1 MTALFTAPTPAQT
14 FVQTFAR
21 TPAMPVP
28 VTLEARLAAR
38 WATRPLR
45 TVVLGCGVVGGG
57 VIEHLPHPLVL
68 TAILARRARP
78 EGALLAPVFTDADAV
93 FATRPDLVIEAL
105 PGGPEAEALL
115 ARAVAQGCHVISANK
130 DVAARRPDLIRD
142 ARAHGRVFAHSAA
155 VGGGAPVLETVA
167 RLAASGAGIA
177 RVRGVLNGTSN
188 FVLDRLRAGQ
198 SLKHAVAAAQ
208 AAGFAEADPSADLD
222 GLDAANKLVLIA
234 REAWGV
240 SLDPASIV
248 RESISHLPASA
259 AASAARQSRRLRQV
273 AVLERA
279 GARIGARVRLE
290 ALPET
295 DALARTRDEGNCVV
309 LSPQRGAQVIVA
321 GKGAGR
327 APTAASMLGD
337 VHRLIAAVCA

>member
-1 MTALFTAPTPAQT
+1 LLTAPKP
-14 FVQTFAR
+14 VQTFAD
-21 TPAMPVP
+21 TSAMAVPVP
-28 VTLEARLAAR
+28 LEARLAAR
-38 WATRPLR
+38 RAVRPLR

-57 VIEHLPHPLVL
+57 VIDNLPEPLIL
-68 TAILARRARP
+68 TAILARTGRP
-78 EGALLAPVFTDADAV
+78 EGAFPVPVFTDADAV

-105 PGGPEAEALL
+105 PGGSEAEALL

-142 ARAHGRVFAHSAA
+142 ARAAGRVFAHSAA

-188 FVLDRLRAGQ
+188 FVLDRLMAGE
-198 SLKHAVAAAQ
+198 SLHSAVAAAQ

-240 SLDPASIV
+240 SLDPASV
-248 RESISHLPASA
+248 TRESISHLPASA
-259 AASAARQSRRLRQV
+259 AQSARRQLRRLRQV
-273 AVLERA
+273 ALLERV
-279 GARIGARVRLE
+279 GSRVRACVRIE
-290 ALPET
+290 ALDAA
-295 DALARTRDEGNCVV
+295 DALARTREEGNCVV

-327 APTAASMLGD
+327 VPTAASMLGD
-337 VHRLIAAVCA
+337 VHRLIASVCA

>member
-1 MTALFTAPTPAQT
+1 MTALLSAPKPVQALAYSPAI
-14 FVQTFAR
+14 
-21 TPAMPVP
+21 PAPVP
-28 VTLEARLAAR
+28 LEARLAAR
-38 WATRPLR
+38 RAVRPLR

-57 VIEHLPHPLVL
+57 VIANLPDPLIL
-68 TAILARRARP
+68 TAILARTSRP
-78 EGALLAPVFTDADAV
+78 EGTFPAPVFTDADAV

-105 PGGPEAEALL
+105 LGGPEAEALL
-115 ARAVAQGCHVISANK
+115 AWAVAQGCHVISANK
-130 DVAARRPDLIRD
+130 DVAARRPDLIRQ
-142 ARAHGRVFAHSAA
+142 ARTSGRVFAHSAA

-188 FVLDRLRAGQ
+188 FVLDRLMAGE
-198 SLKHAVAAAQ
+198 SLESAVAAAQ

-240 SLDPASIV
+240 SLDPASV
-248 RESISHLPASA
+248 TRESISHLPFSA
-259 AASAARQSRRLRQV
+259 APSARRQSRRLRQV
-273 AVLERA
+273 GLLERV
-279 GARIGARVRLE
+279 GSRVQARVRIE

-309 LSPQRGAQVIVA
+309 LSPERGAQVIVA